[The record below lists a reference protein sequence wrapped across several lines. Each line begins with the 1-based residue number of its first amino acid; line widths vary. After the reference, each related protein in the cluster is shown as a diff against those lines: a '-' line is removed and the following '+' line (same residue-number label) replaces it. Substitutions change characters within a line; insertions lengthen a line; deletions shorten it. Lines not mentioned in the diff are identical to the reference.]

1 MENSA
6 LLWVGAVLVVGILM
20 FIGWD
25 NIVLRKNVVEKN
37 IPAVTDDEAMTVD
50 AIFTNMI
57 GSWQSL
63 DDNRYILVLREDN
76 TYEDKY
82 EDKLVGDG
90 TWSLFTDPVAQG
102 VDIETS
108 FQNSVFLEK
117 KESSTGELFYYNIG
131 VANQEELTITYL
143 LGDVLRFKR
152 IQ

>member
-1 MENSA
+1 MPVNPLLWYIKNMENSA

-37 IPAVTDDEAMTVD
+37 IPAATDDEAMTVD

-90 TWSLFTDPVAQG
+90 TWSLFTDPVSHG
-102 VDIETS
+102 VDI
-108 FQNSVFLEK
+108 
-117 KESSTGELFYYNIG
+117 
-131 VANQEELTITYL
+131 
-143 LGDVLRFKR
+143 
-152 IQ
+152 

>member
-1 MENSA
+1 
-6 LLWVGAVLVVGILM
+6 
-20 FIGWD
+20 
-25 NIVLRKNVVEKN
+25 
-37 IPAVTDDEAMTVD
+37 
-50 AIFTNMI
+50 MI